1 VTEFNIAYYW
11 RKMDAMQE
19 TDMSNGSH
27 RGAARALVA
36 LLVALVP
43 APARAV
49 TPDAEAFMAAVQKL
63 APVLCER
70 RSLRRELAMAQVEND
85 AARAHRL
92 RERMQ
97 AIARDPETARL
108 DERVDRLHRRLVDAN
123 GRVRDPD
130 DLRALS
136 AQQLELFARCE

>member
-1 VTEFNIAYYW
+1 MVRLNIAYYW
-11 RKMDAMQE
+11 RKSALAQE
-19 TDMSNGSH
+19 SCIVKQILSIALSLLAL
-27 RGAARALVA
+27 AAV
-36 LLVALVP
+36 
-43 APARAV
+43 PARAV

-70 RSLRRELAMAQVEND
+70 RKLRRELVMARVEQD
-85 AARAHRL
+85 AARERRL
-92 RERMQ
+92 RERLQ

-108 DERVDRLHRRLVDAN
+108 DERIEQLHRGLLDSN

-130 DLRALS
+130 DLRVLS